1 MENSKKYRDDYEYV
15 TASEFDFLNE
25 IEEMENNS
33 EWIPDITSGDLA
45 LEPIIPTDLLSP
57 YPCTDI
63 DLEILQDTAD
73 TCGTRL
79 MLNYGYMKL
88 PVRQCAK
95 ETLCETAKLS
105 GYALGRMNPA
115 LYATTLNNGFSVAR
129 GSSLLLVRYGKLSSC
144 HSDSDGGYEVMPI
157 PKLVRVTRDE
167 VSKRLGEMTF
177 KRGYVSHSFTD
188 ASWDLPDSRKRLNS
202 VYKSALEQANGY
214 TNYIIDFM
222 PVIRFCSSDTSN
234 ACATIQPGFRMDNGE
249 FLRFTEGIKVKH
261 CRKQDKS
268 AMTLFQE
275 HTGEIWRKFEESTKE
290 IANLSRI
297 TVVNTE
303 NCIVGLCRK
312 FNIPK
317 KYGDA
322 AREQAARCTGSLSA
336 HDIYLIMTSA
346 ILGCAKSKGIS
357 FVYLTN
363 LEESIAKIA
372 HIRDWSDYDVGGTVA
387 WKD

>member
-1 MENSKKYRDDYEYV
+1 MKNSKKYRDDYEFV
-15 TASEFDFLNE
+15 TTSENDFLNE
-25 IEEMENNS
+25 IGETENNS
-33 EWIPDITSGDLA
+33 EWISDITSGELT
-45 LEPIIPTDLLSP
+45 LESIIPTDLLSFSSGS
-57 YPCTDI
+57 CI
-63 DLEILQDTAD
+63 DMEVLQDTAD
-73 TCGTRL
+73 ACGTQL

-115 LYATTLNNGFSVAR
+115 LYAMTLNNGFSVAR
-129 GSSLLLVRYGKLSSC
+129 GNSLLLVRYGKVSSC

-157 PKLVRVTRDE
+157 PELVKITKDE
-167 VSKRLGEMTF
+167 VSRRLGEMVF

-188 ASWDLPDSRKRLNS
+188 ASWDLPDSKKRLNS

-249 FLRFTEGIKVKH
+249 FLRFTDGIKVKH
-261 CRKQDKS
+261 SRKQDKS
-268 AMTLFQE
+268 AMTLFRE
-275 HTGEIWRKFEESTKE
+275 HAGEIWTKFEESTKE
-290 IANLSRI
+290 IANLSKI

-303 NCIVGLCRK
+303 NCIIGLCRK

-322 AREQAARCTGSLSA
+322 AREQAAKCIGSLSA
-336 HDIYLIMTSA
+336 HDIYLIMTST
-346 ILGCAKSKGIS
+346 ILSCAKKKGTS

-363 LEESIAKIA
+363 LEEAIAKIA
-372 HIRDWSDYDVGGTVA
+372 HIKDWSDYDVGGTVA